1 VDEIVFPI
9 SNHVLIFTVITAV
22 ILLAPLLGAKLRIPD
37 LAILLIAGTTLGE
50 HGFGI
55 LERNEA
61 ITLFG
66 EVGLLYIMFLAGLEV
81 DLYQFSRSRKKS
93 LTFGLITFLL
103 PQVLGAVVVY
113 YVLEDFTWSAAILMA
128 SLFASHTLLAYPVA
142 ARLGIHRSEPVTIS
156 VGATMITDTLAL
168 LVLAVVVDAK
178 EGITLDA
185 AFWGGLLAGML
196 LLVLGIALIIPRI
209 ARWFFQ
215 HAGESGGSQFL
226 FVLAVMCACAYVSE
240 FARMKPLI
248 GAFLAGAAFNRQ
260 IPEHSTLM
268 NRLEFI
274 GKVLFIPFFLIS
286 VGMLVDPGQLMDD
299 PDTWTVIGVMVG
311 MVVVTKWLAAM
322 LAGAMFKYTMAE
334 KQVVFGLSVVQAAA
348 TLAAVQVGFEAGIL
362 SAAVLNGA
370 VAMILVSVPLG
381 SAMVQRYGRK
391 MALAAEDAPSLQ
403 RTEQRLLLAVRETE
417 TAESLM
423 DLGMLIRDASLP
435 GGLFPVTIVPED
447 TDPER
452 HISRGEKLLA
462 NCVAKATSAEIEVEP
477 HVRMDINPVDGLVR
491 TARELRAGAV
501 LTGWGHLSSRG
512 SLLFGGVRMNLADRC
527 PSRIYC
533 FRQIKPL
540 NTNKNL
546 RLALP
551 PLSEHRN
558 DLGILFREVKLLC
571 KQAGLNL
578 HVYVA
583 GEPAEELQK
592 QMEATR
598 PGVETRF
605 VRHDTW
611 KEARQELMQ
620 DIKDSDLLL
629 LPQIRRDTALWTPT
643 LDKLPE
649 LMERTFPNI
658 NLLVAYPAVR
668 GATEDIG
675 PVALPSTSHFPALR
689 GVDLGEERD
698 EGRIEQLVKRG
709 LPAQP
714 VMSKEAVPLLVDSAK
729 LTPVELSEDALL
741 LHAHCGDKEEP
752 ILLIG
757 YGEGRG
763 TFFDQEVTPRIL
775 VALLSPRGDAPE
787 LHLRSLA
794 RVAKRF
800 RDPEVLAGL
809 ASAQSAAEVC
819 SVLSD
824 TPDFRPDG
832 SSAKE
837 SESPTT

>member
-1 VDEIVFPI
+1 MPELIFPVT
-9 SNHVLIFTVITAV
+9 NHVLIFTVITAV
-22 ILLAPLLGAKLRIPD
+22 ILLAPIVGAKLRVPD
-37 LAILLIAGTTLGE
+37 LALLLIAGTALGE
-50 HGFGI
+50 HGFHI

-81 DLYQFSRSRKKS
+81 DLYQFSRTRKKS
-93 LTFGLITFLL
+93 LTFGIMTFLL
-103 PQVLGAVVVY
+103 PQVLGAMVVY
-113 YVLEDFTWSAAILMA
+113 MVLEDFTLSAAILMA

-168 LVLAVVVDAK
+168 LVLAVIVDAK
-178 EGITLDA
+178 EGISLDA
-185 AFWGGLLAGML
+185 AFWGGLVVGML

-286 VGMLVDPGQLMDD
+286 VGMLVDPSELVHN
-299 PDTWTVIGVMVG
+299 PETWTVIGVMVG
-311 MVVVTKWLAAM
+311 MVVVTKWLAAFVT
-322 LAGAMFKYTMAE
+322 GALYRYSFAE
-334 KQVVFGLSVVQAAA
+334 RQVVFGLSVVQAAA
-348 TLAAVQVGFEAGIL
+348 TLAAVQVGYQAEIF
-362 SAAVLNGA
+362 SDAVLNGA
-370 VAMILVSVPLG
+370 VAMILVTVPLG

-391 MALAAEDAPSLQ
+391 MALASEETPSLK
-403 RTEQRLLLAVRETE
+403 RTEQRLLLAVRETG
-417 TAESLM
+417 TADSLM
-423 DLGMLIRDASLP
+423 DLGMLIRDSALP
-435 GGLFPVTIVPED
+435 GGIFPVTIVPED
-447 TDPER
+447 NDPER
-452 HISRGEKLLA
+452 HVSRGEKLLA
-462 NCVAKATSAEIEVEP
+462 NCVAKATSAEIDVEP

-501 LTGWGHLSSRG
+501 LTGWGDLSSRG
-512 SLLFGGVRMNLADRC
+512 SRLFGGVRSNLADRC

-533 FRQIKPL
+533 FRQVKPL
-540 NTNKNL
+540 NTNKHL

-558 DLGILFREVKLLC
+558 DLRILFRDVKLLC
-571 KQAGLNL
+571 KQAGLDL

-583 GEPAEELQK
+583 GEAAEGLQK
-592 QMEATR
+592 LMETTR

-605 VRHDTW
+605 VTHDTW

-620 DIKDSDLLL
+620 EMKDSDLLL
-629 LPQIRRDTALWTPT
+629 LPQIRRDAALWTPT

-668 GATEDIG
+668 GATEDLG
-675 PVALPSTSHFPALR
+675 PVALPSTNDFPALR

-698 EGRIEQLVKRG
+698 ETRIEQLVRRG

-714 VMSKEAVPLLVDSAK
+714 VMAKEAVPLLVDSAK
-729 LTPVELSEDALL
+729 LTPVELSQDALL

-757 YGEGRG
+757 HGESRG
-763 TFFDQEVTPRIL
+763 TFFDLEKTPRIL

-800 RDPEVLAGL
+800 RDPDVIAGL
-809 ASAQSAAEVC
+809 AAAQSAAEIC
-819 SVLSD
+819 SILSD
-824 TPDFRPDG
+824 TPDFRSDG
-832 SSAKE
+832 PSAKGPE
-837 SESPTT
+837 SISS